1 MTVKKLFLKSLIW
14 QMIGICWISLLSY
27 FWFGNFIRSISFSII
42 VTIVSIFLYIL
53 YEKLWY
59 RINKYEK

>member
-1 MTVKKLFLKSLIW
+1 MITKKLFLKSLIW
-14 QMIGICWISLLSY
+14 QIIGISWISLLSY
-27 FWFGNFIRSISFSII
+27 FWFGNFMRSIGFSFI

-59 RINKYEK
+59 RISDNEK